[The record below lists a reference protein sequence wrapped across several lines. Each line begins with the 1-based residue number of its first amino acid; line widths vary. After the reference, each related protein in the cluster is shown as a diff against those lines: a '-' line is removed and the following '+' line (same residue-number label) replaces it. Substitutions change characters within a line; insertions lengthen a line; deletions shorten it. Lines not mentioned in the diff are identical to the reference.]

1 MRCAR
6 DGRAPSPCRA
16 EVGPPQ
22 AAWLHVSQEQS
33 THTQLAQLSVQLA
46 HEHTLWLHVA
56 HSHEEQLQVAQLSE
70 QFAHEHTAH
79 SS

>member
-1 MRCAR
+1 MRCAPT
-6 DGRAPSPCRA
+6 GRAPTRCRA
-16 EVGPPQ
+16 GARSPQ
-22 AAWLHVSQEQS
+22 AAWLQVSQEQS

-56 HSHEEQLQVAQLSE
+56 HSHEEQLHVAQLSE